1 MPPLSRPRISRRA
14 LLAAAA
20 GAAGASL
27 MPAGSVLA
35 SSPAAQKAAAPADLP
50 TGAAKRSLPSAYRYK
65 VGDITVTAIA
75 DGLRTIPMPEGF
87 VRNAPREQVN
97 AALEAA
103 FMKPDEISIPFN
115 VVLLEIG
122 GKRILVD
129 AGNGPTKGAPD
140 APVGLLAGTLA
151 QLGIGADTIDE
162 VVISHFH
169 ADHINGLLNAEGQS
183 AFPKARVRVPQAEW
197 AFWMDE
203 SEMGRAPERL
213 KGVFANAQRVFKPL
227 LPQVE
232 TFGWEKELAPGLLAV
247 GTPGHTP
254 GHTSFELGSGK
265 DKLFIQSDLT
275 NIPEL
280 FVTNPGWHVMF
291 DMDAAGAEQVRR
303 KIYNRLASERL
314 AVAGYH
320 FPFPGA
326 AHVARAGDGFRYVPV
341 LWNPV
346 P

>member
-1 MPPLSRPRISRRA
+1 MSQMSRRS
-14 LLAAAA
+14 LLVAATGLAGVGLLPVGTAIAASPAEQKA
-20 GAAGASL
+20 GAAVDPGVG
-27 MPAGSVLA
+27 GSA
-35 SSPAAQKAAAPADLP
+35 RAI
-50 TGAAKRSLPSAYRYK
+50 PSAYRYK

-87 VRNAPREQVN
+87 VRNASREQVN
-97 AALEAA
+97 AALETA
-103 FMKPDEISIPFN
+103 FLKPDEVSFPFN
-115 VVLLEIG
+115 VLLLEIG

-129 AGNGPTKGAPD
+129 TGNGPTKGTPN
-140 APVGLLAGTLA
+140 APVGLLAGALTNM
-151 QLGIGADTIDE
+151 GIAPSSIDE

-169 ADHINGLLNAEGQS
+169 ADHINGLLDAEGQS
-183 AFPKARVRVPQAEW
+183 AFPKARVKVPEAEW

-203 SEMGRAPERL
+203 SEMGRAPEGL

-232 TFGWEKELAPGLLAV
+232 TYGWEKELAPGLLAM

-254 GHTSFELGSGK
+254 GHTSFELNSGK
-265 DKLFIQSDLT
+265 EKLFIQSDLT
-275 NIPEL
+275 NIPAL

-291 DMDAAGAEQVRR
+291 DMDAAAAEQVRR
-303 KIYNRLASERL
+303 KVYNRLADERI

-326 AHVARAGDGFRYVPV
+326 AHVAREGDGFRYVPV

>member
-1 MPPLSRPRISRRA
+1 MPHMSRRS
-14 LLAAAA
+14 LLVAATGLA
-20 GAAGASL
+20 GAGLLPSRFAA
-27 MPAGSVLA
+27 A
-35 SSPAAQKAAAPADLP
+35 SSPAEQKVAAPADAQVASP
-50 TGAAKRSLPSAYRYK
+50 ARAIPSAYRYK

-97 AALEAA
+97 AALETA
-103 FMKPDEISIPFN
+103 FLKPDEVSIPFN
-115 VVLLEIG
+115 VLLLEIG

-129 AGNGPTKGAPD
+129 TGNGPTKGAPN

-151 QLGIGADTIDE
+151 QLGIAPASIDE

-183 AFPKARVRVPQAEW
+183 AFPNARVRVPQAEW

-232 TFGWEKELAPGLLAV
+232 TYGWEKELASGLLAV

-254 GHTSFELGSGK
+254 GHTSFELSSG
-265 DKLFIQSDLT
+265 DERLFIQSDVT
-275 NIPEL
+275 NIPAL
-280 FVTNPGWHVMF
+280 FVANPGWHVMF
-291 DMDAAGAEQVRR
+291 DMDAAAAEQVRR
-303 KIYNRLASERL
+303 KVYNRLADERM

-326 AHVARAGDGFRYVPV
+326 AHVARAGEGFRYVPV